1 MWNLRIYIAVKGNG
15 NFCFES
21 LDCIGI
27 IYLHQV
33 LLEYQFT
40 CHGKFKNAVNAIPC
54 PELRLDPIGRDRA
67 GRVYWLQLDHDANLR
82 LYREDQDE
90 ETWDLIARYKLKL
103 CLYSSCYCCIINAIK
118 IV

>member
-1 MWNLRIYIAVKGNG
+1 M
-15 NFCFES
+15 
-21 LDCIGI
+21 
-27 IYLHQV
+27 

-54 PELRLDPIGRDRA
+54 PDLRLDPIGRDSA

-90 ETWDLIARYKLKL
+90 ETWDLIARYAIYYFRTTYKKKLVIVYL
-103 CLYSSCYCCIINAIK
+103 C
-118 IV
+118 IVDSLTTI

>member
-1 MWNLRIYIAVKGNG
+1 MEGNC
-15 NFCFES
+15 CFES
-21 LDCIGI
+21 LDFIGI

-103 CLYSSCYCCIINAIK
+103 CPYSSYCYTISAIK